1 MELTDGNI
9 PTKEAEHKN
18 NKTASTENLS
28 VKPHV
33 SISVQNVFIIFC
45 LLLIQRQFSNY

>member
-9 PTKEAEHKN
+9 PAKEAEHKN

-33 SISVQNVFIIFC
+33 SISVQNIKILCHTIKWFICI
-45 LLLIQRQFSNY
+45 